1 MANNRAG
8 NMASKQTTGLK
19 PGTPAPASGEYQIRG
34 VRGGHGPERTSD
46 IHKPL
51 PPTPLPGQ
59 TFSSRSDLRPG
70 SPRP

>member
-1 MANNRAG
+1 
-8 NMASKQTTGLK
+8 MASKQTTGLK
-19 PGTPAPASGEYQIRG
+19 PGTPAPASGEYQVRG

-59 TFSSRSDLRPG
+59 TFSSGPDLRPG